1 MSTFISNT
9 LADLSIES
17 ILDDERPAPLSFYL
31 LPENAKYGIWRK
43 ASKTSREDLA
53 LQRQFLFF
61 FLVYIDFLFLKQS
74 MVSRGLE
81 WEGNELLARITDVE
95 HRIIIGI
102 EL

>member
-61 FLVYIDFLFLKQS
+61 FFGVYRLSLFEAINGES
-74 MVSRGLE
+74 WS
-81 WEGNELLARITDVE
+81 
-95 HRIIIGI
+95 
-102 EL
+102 